1 MEKKFKLSAQPR
13 RVKIIYAAV
22 IGVLCVTAV
31 VIGIVSS
38 ASKKVVTPPDQPTV
52 NLPTEEDQV
61 SGDINNEEPSED
73 QNTNEPSEEENK
85 KPEKLSMVSPVV
97 GEITKSHSIDTPVF
111 SNTLGEWRV
120 HTGIDI
126 SADEGS
132 SVYCAADGVVT
143 KIYSDPLFGKSV
155 EVTHDGGIISIYS
168 NLSSTD
174 ITVSEGDKVS
184 SGSLIGK
191 VGDTS
196 LSELADEAHLHFTVK
211 VDGVSV
217 NPLDYISEES
227 KEASLGIKNA

>member
-1 MEKKFKLSAQPR
+1 MEKKFKISGQPR

-38 ASKKVVTPPDQPTV
+38 ASKKTVTPLDQPSV
-52 NLPTEEDQV
+52 NIPDTDEEI
-61 SGDINNEEPSED
+61 SGEIGEESKDETPEEPDE
-73 QNTNEPSEEENK
+73 NENK
-85 KPEKLSMVSPVV
+85 KPEKLSMISPVV

-132 SVYCAADGVVT
+132 DVYCAADGVVT

-155 EVTHDGGIISIYS
+155 EVTHEGGITSIYS
-168 NLSSTD
+168 NLAAGEIS
-174 ITVSEGDKVS
+174 VSEGDTVT

-196 LSELADEAHLHFTVK
+196 LSELADEPHLHFAVK

-217 NPLDYISEES
+217 NPLDYISEAS